1 MFSLLADKLQDVFKD
16 LRGHGKITE
25 TNITDAMRAVRMA
38 LLEADVEF
46 NVAKGFIARVKDKA
60 LGEEVLRGV
69 APGQQIVKIFH
80 DELTALL
87 GGDNAPLNLEKPAR
101 ILMVGLNGAG
111 KTTSSAKLAAWLK
124 KEGKAPLLIACDL
137 HRPAAIEQLATLAGQ
152 VGVPVFTPPPD
163 EKDVLKVAKLA
174 LEWVKT
180 QPGNVQ
186 IYDTAGRQEID
197 EALIAEIKA
206 LREFLQPQEVLL
218 VADAATGQQAVS
230 VATHFHEALNI
241 TGLVLTKLDGDA
253 RGGAAL
259 SMREVTQ
266 RPIKFAGIGEKLDQ
280 FEPFYPD
287 RLAGRIL
294 GMGDIVGLVE
304 KAVAAIDEEEAK
316 RMEEKMRKAS
326 FDLNDF
332 LAQFKMLKK
341 LGPLENVLGMLPGMG
356 NLKDFSVDEKQMKR
370 VEAIVLSMTLAE
382 RTNPDILNARRRQR
396 IARGSGVSV
405 TEVND
410 LLQRFGQM
418 RKMMKNFGKMKQ
430 MMSRPGAASRFRI
443 KALVFEQLRY
453 NSETQ
458 KTKKVMSVSNRLRR
472 EGSLNNPY
480 YKVVVTDQRSP
491 RDGKFIELIGNYDP
505 KKPGDNSNIDLSRVD
520 YWVQNGA
527 QPSDTVRSIIKKAR
541 KKATVAA

>member
-16 LRGHGKITE
+16 LRGHGKISE

-38 LLEADVEF
+38 LLEADVDF

-60 LGEEVLRGV
+60 LGEDVLRGV

-87 GGDNAPLNLEKPAR
+87 GGDNTPLNLEKPAR
-101 ILMVGLNGAG
+101 ILIVGLNGAG
-111 KTTSSAKLAAWLK
+111 KTTSSAKLALWLK
-124 KEGKAPLLIACDL
+124 NQGKAPLLIACDL

-152 VGVPVFTPPPD
+152 VGVPIFTPPAG

-174 LEWVKT
+174 LEWTKE

-230 VATHFHEALNI
+230 VATHFHEALDI
-241 TGLVLTKLDGDA
+241 SGLVLTKLDGDA

-266 RPIKFAGIGEKLDQ
+266 RPIKFAGVGEKLDQ

-294 GMGDIVGLVE
+294 GMGDIVSLVE
-304 KAVAAIDEEEAK
+304 KAAAAIDEDEAR
-316 RMEEKMRKAS
+316 RMEEKLRTAT

-332 LAQFKMLKK
+332 LEQFKMMKR
-341 LGPLENVLGMLPGMG
+341 LGPLENLLAMLPGMG
-356 NLKDFSVDEKQMKR
+356 NLKGFSVDENQMKR
-370 VEAIVLSMTLAE
+370 VEAIVLSMTLDE
-382 RTNPDILNARRRQR
+382 RTHPDILNARRRQR

-418 RKMMKNFGKMKQ
+418 RKMMKGFGKMKQ
-430 MMSRPGAASRFRI
+430 KMSRPGAAARFGLKR
-443 KALVFEQLRY
+443 
-453 NSETQ
+453 
-458 KTKKVMSVSNRLRR
+458 
-472 EGSLNNPY
+472 
-480 YKVVVTDQRSP
+480 
-491 RDGKFIELIGNYDP
+491 
-505 KKPGDNSNIDLSRVD
+505 
-520 YWVQNGA
+520 
-527 QPSDTVRSIIKKAR
+527 
-541 KKATVAA
+541 

>member
-25 TNITDAMRAVRMA
+25 TNVTDAMRAVRMA
-38 LLEADVEF
+38 LLEADVDF

-87 GGDNAPLNLEKPAR
+87 GGDNTPLNLDKPAR

-124 KEGKAPLLIACDL
+124 KQGRAPLLIACDL
-137 HRPAAIEQLATLAGQ
+137 HRPAAIEQLATLAKQ
-152 VGVPVFTPPPD
+152 VGVPVFTPPPG
-163 EKDVLKVAKLA
+163 EKDVLKVGKMAVEWAK
-174 LEWVKT
+174 E

-197 EALIAEIKA
+197 EVLIAEIKA
-206 LREFLQPQEVLL
+206 LRAFLQPQEVLL

-230 VATHFHEALNI
+230 VATHFHEALDI

-304 KAVAAIDEEEAK
+304 KAAEAIDEEEAK
-316 RMEEKMRKAS
+316 RMEEKMRTAS

-332 LAQFKMLKK
+332 LSQFKMIKK
-341 LGPLENVLGMLPGMG
+341 LGPLENILGMLPGMG

-382 RTNPDILNARRRQR
+382 RTKPDILNARRRQR

-410 LLQRFGQM
+410 LLQKFGQM
-418 RKMMKNFGKMKQ
+418 RKMMKNMGKMKQ
-430 MMSRPGAASRFRI
+430 MMSRPGAASRFGL
-443 KALVFEQLRY
+443 K
-453 NSETQ
+453 
-458 KTKKVMSVSNRLRR
+458 
-472 EGSLNNPY
+472 
-480 YKVVVTDQRSP
+480 
-491 RDGKFIELIGNYDP
+491 
-505 KKPGDNSNIDLSRVD
+505 
-520 YWVQNGA
+520 
-527 QPSDTVRSIIKKAR
+527 
-541 KKATVAA
+541 